1 MLQWIIDNHWSGDA
15 LSLGFIAFI
24 SVVFLYHQV
33 YELVLDYS
41 EILLEVST
49 KFLKLW

>member
-1 MLQWIIDNHWSGDA
+1 MGILGFIA

-24 SVVFLYHQV
+24 SVVFLYHQFYV
-33 YELVLDYS
+33 AVLDYS

-49 KFLKLW
+49 IFLNL